1 VDEATVN
8 RWKQGQPEFC
18 ESLKNGKQ
26 VADANVAQALYHRAL
41 GYSHHEEKLF
51 QYEGGVI
58 RADTIRHYPPDT
70 GAAFIWLK
78 NRAGWRDKI
87 DHDLRTPDGPIEI
100 AVTRKVM
107 PAATNR
113 IAGHLATNGNG
124 TKP

>member
-1 VDEATVN
+1 VN
-8 RWKQGQPEFC
+8 SWKGSHPEFL
-18 ESLKNGKQ
+18 EFLKNGKQ

-51 QYEGGVI
+51 QYEGDVI

-100 AVTRKVM
+100 AVTRQVM
-107 PAATNR
+107 PAAKNR

-124 TKP
+124 AKP